1 MHYLRSYH
9 KIVCLYVGSDL
20 EKVSKGIGDKLAF
33 IFQALGTFVGGLVLG
48 FVYVW
53 QLALVMIGCAP
64 IVIVLGGIVQRVS
77 CYNVSIFVMFSL
89 PHPQLVT
96 KLTAQEQ
103 AQYAGA
109 GAIAEEVI
117 GSIRTVMAFGGQE
130 KEVER

>member
-1 MHYLRSYH
+1 M
-9 KIVCLYVGSDL
+9 CCSDL

-33 IFQALGTFVGGLVLG
+33 IFQALGTFAGGLVLG

-53 QLALVMIGCAP
+53 QLALLMIGCAP

-77 CYNVSIFVMFSL
+77 YFNALLFTVFSL
-89 PHPQLVT
+89 SHWQLVT
-96 KLTAQEQ
+96 KLTAKEQ

-117 GSIRTVMAFGGQE
+117 GSFRTVMAFGGQE

>member
-1 MHYLRSYH
+1 M
-9 KIVCLYVGSDL
+9 CLYVGSDL

-53 QLALVMIGCAP
+53 QLALLMIGCAP

-77 CYNVSIFVMFSL
+77 VYNVLSFAMFSL
-89 PHPQLVT
+89 SHWQLVT

-117 GSIRTVMAFGGQE
+117 GSIRTIMAFGGQE